1 MRIKNLIL
9 PTVALGTAALMTV
22 PAQEAEGYSL
32 LGFALSHTQRDFRVY
47 NNFTDSQANNNQV
60 PDDNFP
66 GYQGAVMAIWKGS
79 IEWQSTLHND
89 GNGDPHQ
96 NGGLGSGGANFDPSF
111 QGEHTN
117 PGGINDNTHSGLS
130 GGSGGVLAF
139 TESPSSNGW
148 RIRYYESWT
157 WHDGPGTNIG
167 GICLQGVACHEAG
180 HAYGLGHSTVSGT
193 TMYPSISGSG
203 VVARS
208 IATDDSNGIK
218 AAYGTANSSKPT
230 ITGVSVSGSTITVT
244 GTNFDSSGN
253 QIWLTQ
259 AGIGGN
265 GTPIKITNLTSNGTS
280 VSGTLPST
288 AGPGDVL
295 VRRNGGSHADLS
307 EAFPSDL
314 EGGGGGGT
322 CPAPTNVCVTS
333 PNSVGG
339 GMVMSYTGEA
349 SMTTQSLTLEA
360 FGGPANQM
368 GIFYYG
374 PDLIQ
379 APFGNGVRCVGAGFL
394 GTYRLPIIQM
404 DLFGDAS
411 YTVDWNSPPIGVSG
425 NGQWVDGDIWY
436 TQFWY
441 RDPADGGANFN
452 FSDALEI
459 EICP

>member
-9 PTVALGTAALMTV
+9 PSVALGTAALMTL
-22 PAQEAEGYSL
+22 PAQEAEGYTL
-32 LGFALSHTQRDFRVY
+32 LGFALSQTQRDFRIY

-79 IEWQSTLHND
+79 IEWQSALHND

-111 QGEHTN
+111 QGEHTST
-117 PGGINDNTHSGLS
+117 GGINDNVHSGLS

-157 WHDGPGTNIG
+157 WHDGPGTNIS

-180 HAYGLGHSTVSGT
+180 HAYGLGHTTTGGA

-203 VVARS
+203 VSARS

-218 AAYGTANSSKPT
+218 AAYGAANGNKPT
-230 ITGVSVSGSTITVT
+230 IDGVSVSGSTITVT

-259 AGIGGN
+259 AGIGGS
-265 GTPIKITNLTSNGTS
+265 GVPIKITNLTSNGTS
-280 VSGTLPST
+280 VSGTLPAT

-295 VRRNGGSHADLS
+295 VRRNGGSHDDLS
-307 EAFPSDL
+307 EAHPTDL
-314 EGGGGGGT
+314 EGGGGGGS

-339 GMVMSYTGEA
+339 GMVMSYVGEP
-349 SMTTQSLTLEA
+349 SYSGQDFTLEA
-360 FGGPANQM
+360 YGGPSNQL

-379 APFGNGVRCVGAGFL
+379 APFGNGVRCIGAGFL
-394 GTYRLPIIQM
+394 GTYRLPVVQL

-411 YTVDWNSPPIGVSG
+411 YTLDWDSPPIGGSG
-425 NGQWVDGDIWY
+425 NGQWIDGDTWY
-436 TQFWY
+436 VQFWY
-441 RDPADGGANFN
+441 RDPADGGATFN